1 MLETDLVAFLETYGA
16 LAALISTRIYPHTL
30 PQEPTLPALTYFR
43 VSSAPQRN
51 HDGSYAF
58 ALKRFQ
64 FDVYASTYLVCLQV
78 KDALIEAM
86 GYLGYTAHWDNDQ
99 DINEPE
105 LQRYREQVDFMIEEV
120 RP

>member
-1 MLETDLVAFLETYGA
+1 MLETDLVLHLQGYGA

-43 VSSAPQRN
+43 VSTAPVHN
-51 HDGSYAF
+51 HNLDYAW

-64 FDVYASTYLVCLQV
+64 FDIYAATYLVCLAV

-86 GYLGYTAHWDNDQ
+86 GYLSYTAHWDNDQ

-105 LQRYREQVDFMIEEV
+105 LGRYRLQIDFMLEEV

>member
-1 MLETDLVAFLETYGA
+1 MIETDLYAHLSTY
-16 LAALISTRIYPHTL
+16 AALTALVSTRIYPLTL

-43 VSSAPQRN
+43 VSSAPSRN
-51 HDGSYAF
+51 HDGAYGF

-64 FDVYASTYLVCLQV
+64 FDIYAITYLACLQV
-78 KDALIEAM
+78 KAILVDAM
-86 GYLGYTAHWDNDQ
+86 GALGYTAHWDNDQ

-105 LQRYREQVDFMIEEV
+105 LGRYRLQIDFMIEEV